1 MDSSRDNSMDGSM
14 GRAGV
19 GILGTGSC
27 LPEKVLTNADLEKI
41 VDTSDEWIRQR
52 TGMSERR
59 IAADGDTATSLAVR
73 AAQAARADAGVDG
86 SRIGLV
92 IVTTCTADYYSPS
105 IACQVQHAIGAPRC
119 AAFDL
124 NAACTGSVYGLVVA
138 KHHIEAGACDC
149 ALVVSAEVLSRLV
162 DWTDRATCVLFGD
175 GAGACVLGK
184 VPDGYGLLSSALL
197 SDGAGADMITIP
209 GIHISDLDLERR
221 GGQKKQTVWMDGGKV
236 MKFASR
242 AMVSSI
248 GEVLEKAGI
257 SIGDLSLVIP
267 HHANMRIIDNAAKK
281 LGLGPDRLFVNIQK
295 YSNTSS
301 ASVPIALDE
310 ARREGRIRRG
320 DHVALV
326 AFGAG
331 LTYGAALMRWA
342 Y

>member
-1 MDSSRDNSMDGSM
+1 M
-14 GRAGV
+14 GRGGV

-27 LPEKVLTNADLEKI
+27 LPEKVLTNADLEKL

-59 IAADGDTATSLAVR
+59 IAAGAETATSLAIR
-73 AAQAARADAGVDG
+73 AAQAALADAGVDG

-105 IACQVQHAIGAPRC
+105 ISCQVQHAIGAPPC
-119 AAFDL
+119 AAFDM

-138 KHHIEAGACDC
+138 KHHIDAGMCDY
-149 ALVVSAEVLSRLV
+149 ALVVSAELLSRLV

-175 GAGACVLGK
+175 GAGAFVLGRT
-184 VPDGYGLLSSALL
+184 PGGYGLLSSTLM
-197 SDGAGADMITIP
+197 SDGAGANMITIP
-209 GIHISDLDLERR
+209 GIHISDLDIERR
-221 GGQKKQTVWMDGGKV
+221 GGQKKQTIWMDGGKV

-248 GEVLEKAGI
+248 EAVLEKAGL
-257 SIGDLSLVIP
+257 SLGDLSLVIP
-267 HHANMRIIDNAAKK
+267 HQANKRIIDNAAKK
-281 LGLGPDRLFVNIQK
+281 LQLGPDRLFVNVQK

-342 Y
+342 